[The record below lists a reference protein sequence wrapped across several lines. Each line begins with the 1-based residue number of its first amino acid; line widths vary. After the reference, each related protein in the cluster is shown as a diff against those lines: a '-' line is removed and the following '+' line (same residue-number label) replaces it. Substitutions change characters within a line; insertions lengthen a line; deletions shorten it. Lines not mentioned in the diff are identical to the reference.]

1 VPTDRLRINAGF
13 TPRLRN
19 SSGGARRAS
28 RQLALILSFRQRAE
42 LKGQKALGQTTMG
55 IRMTR
60 ARQCKPCKRSQ
71 PPELESSSTKLVRI
85 ADMKEAAS
93 VGGSFFAKKNDGY
106 RRTGISPL

>member
-1 VPTDRLRINAGF
+1 
-13 TPRLRN
+13 
-19 SSGGARRAS
+19 
-28 RQLALILSFRQRAE
+28 LALILSFRQRAE

-60 ARQCKPCKRSQ
+60 ARQCKPCKRSR

-93 VGGSFFAKKNDGY
+93 VGGLFFLQRRKKNDGY
-106 RRTGISPL
+106 RRTGISPVMNRAKEGAAFKTTPIERLW